1 MNKIVLKESDIIVL
15 PTDTV
20 YGIGCKM
27 QATSTLAR
35 LFEIKKRPI
44 EKAIPVLVSSVEQA
58 SQFACFTNA
67 ELKLANRFWPGAL
80 TLILKTKKEFLAL
93 LGETVAVRMPRHKE
107 TLEIIRVN
115 GPLRVTSCNISGEK
129 PLTRSVE
136 IKTTFKD
143 KVQHYVFDE
152 NEASFSNLPSTIV
165 KLFNNNTEFLRIGE
179 ISQNQILDTL
189 SYDKTK
195 PSTAKIFK

>member
-1 MNKIVLKESDIIVL
+1 MNKIILKESDIIVL

-27 QATSTLAR
+27 QVTNTLAR
-35 LFEIKKRPI
+35 LFEIKKRPF

-58 SQFACFTNA
+58 SEFAWFSET

-93 LGETVAVRMPRHKE
+93 LGETVAVRMPRHKQS
-107 TLEIIRVN
+107 LEIIQNN

-129 PLTRSVE
+129 PLTSSAE
-136 IKTTFKD
+136 IKATFKD

-152 NEASFSNLPSTIV
+152 NEATFSNLPSTIV
-165 KLFNNNTEFLRIGE
+165 KLFNNRPKFIRIGE
-179 ISQNQILDTL
+179 ISQNQILNILDI
-189 SYDKTK
+189 DKTK
-195 PSTAKIFK
+195 

>member
-1 MNKIVLKESDIIVL
+1 MNKIILKESDIIVL

-27 QATSTLAR
+27 QATDTLAR
-35 LFEIKKRPI
+35 LFEIKKRPF

-58 SQFACFTNA
+58 SQFAWFSEA
-67 ELKLANRFWPGAL
+67 ELRLANRFWPGAL

-93 LGETVAVRMPRHKE
+93 FGETVAVRMPRHKQ
-107 TLEIIRVN
+107 TLEIIQKN

-129 PLTRSVE
+129 PLTSSAE
-136 IKTTFKD
+136 IEATFRD

-152 NEASFSNLPSTIV
+152 NDENFSNLPSTII
-165 KLFNNNTEFLRIGE
+165 KLSNNQTVFLRIGE
-179 ISQNQILDTL
+179 ISQDQILEAL
-189 SYDKTK
+189 GFDKNK
-195 PSTAKIFK
+195 

>member
-1 MNKIVLKESDIIVL
+1 MNKIILKESDIIVL

-27 QATSTLAR
+27 QAADTLAR
-35 LFEIKKRPI
+35 LFEIKKRPF

-58 SQFACFTNA
+58 SQFAWFSEE
-67 ELKLANRFWPGAL
+67 ELRLANRFWPGAL
-80 TLILKTKKEFLAL
+80 TLILKTKKEFLTL
-93 LGETVAVRMPRHKE
+93 LGETVAVRMPRHKQ
-107 TLEIIRVN
+107 TLEIIKKN

-129 PLTRSVE
+129 PLTSSAE
-136 IKTTFKD
+136 IKETFKY

-152 NEASFSNLPSTIV
+152 NEATFSNLPSTIV
-165 KLFNNNTEFLRIGE
+165 KLFNNHPEFLRIGE

-189 SYDKTK
+189 GFDKTK
-195 PSTAKIFK
+195 

>member
-1 MNKIVLKESDIIVL
+1 MNKIILKESDIIVL

-27 QATSTLAR
+27 QSTDSLAR
-35 LFEIKKRPI
+35 LFEIKKRPF

-58 SQFACFTNA
+58 SQFAWFSKD

-93 LGETVAVRMPRHKE
+93 LGETVAVRMPRHKQ
-107 TLEIIRVN
+107 TLEIIQKN

-129 PLTRSVE
+129 PLTSSAE
-136 IKTTFKD
+136 IKETFKE

-152 NEASFSNLPSTIV
+152 NEATFSNLPSTIV
-165 KLFNNNTEFLRIGE
+165 KLSSNNPLFLRIGE
-179 ISQNQILDTL
+179 ISQNQILDIL
-189 SYDKTK
+189 GFDKTK
-195 PSTAKIFK
+195 

>member
-1 MNKIVLKESDIIVL
+1 MNKIILKESDIIVL

-27 QATSTLAR
+27 QATNTLAR
-35 LFEIKKRPI
+35 LFEIKKRPF

-58 SQFACFTNA
+58 SEFACFSES

-93 LGETVAVRMPRHKE
+93 LGETVAVRMPRHKQ
-107 TLEIIRVN
+107 TLEIIQQN

-129 PLTRSVE
+129 PLTSSAE
-136 IKTTFKD
+136 IKATFKE

-152 NEASFSNLPSTIV
+152 NDEAFSNLPSTIV
-165 KLFNNNTEFLRIGE
+165 KFFNNSPEFLRIGE

-189 SYDKTK
+189 VLDKNK
-195 PSTAKIFK
+195 

>member
-1 MNKIVLKESDIIVL
+1 MKKIILKESDIIVL

-27 QATSTLAR
+27 QATNTLTR
-35 LFEIKKRPI
+35 LFEIKKRSV

-58 SQFACFTNA
+58 SEFACFTKHD
-67 ELKLANRFWPGAL
+67 LKLANRFWPGAL

-107 TLEIIRVN
+107 TLEIIRLN

-129 PLTRSVE
+129 PITHSAE
-136 IKTTFKD
+136 IKSTFKD
-143 KVQHYVFDE
+143 KVQRYVFDE
-152 NEASFSNLPSTIV
+152 NEATFSNLPSTIV
-165 KLFNNNTEFLRIGE
+165 KIVNNNAEFLRIGE

-189 SYDKTK
+189 GL
-195 PSTAKIFK
+195 

>member
-1 MNKIVLKESDIIVL
+1 MNKIILKESDIIVL

-27 QATSTLAR
+27 LATNTLAR
-35 LFEIKKRPI
+35 LFEIKKRPF

-58 SQFACFTNA
+58 SEFACFTES
-67 ELKLANRFWPGAL
+67 ELKLANHFWPGAL

-129 PLTRSVE
+129 PLKSSAE
-136 IKTTFKD
+136 IKATFKD
-143 KVQHYVFDE
+143 QVQHYVFDE
-152 NEASFSNLPSTIV
+152 NEATFSNLPSTIV
-165 KLFNNNTEFLRIGE
+165 KLFNNNPEFLRIGE
-179 ISQNQILDTL
+179 ISQNQILETL
-189 SYDKTK
+189 GLDKT
-195 PSTAKIFK
+195 

>member
-27 QATSTLAR
+27 QATDTLAR
-35 LFEIKKRPI
+35 LFEIKKRPF
-44 EKAIPVLVSSVEQA
+44 EKAIPVLVSSIEQA
-58 SQFACFTNA
+58 NEFALFSEP
-67 ELKLANRFWPGAL
+67 ELKLANHFWPGAL

-93 LGETVAVRMPRHKE
+93 LGETVAVRMPRHKQ
-107 TLEIIRVN
+107 TLEIIRKN

-129 PLTRSVE
+129 PLAYSSE
-136 IKTTFKD
+136 IKKTFKD
-143 KVQHYVFDE
+143 EVQHYVFDE
-152 NEASFSNLPSTIV
+152 NETTFSNLPSTIV
-165 KLFNNNTEFLRIGE
+165 KLFNNNPEFIRIGE

-189 SYDKTK
+189 GLDKT
-195 PSTAKIFK
+195 